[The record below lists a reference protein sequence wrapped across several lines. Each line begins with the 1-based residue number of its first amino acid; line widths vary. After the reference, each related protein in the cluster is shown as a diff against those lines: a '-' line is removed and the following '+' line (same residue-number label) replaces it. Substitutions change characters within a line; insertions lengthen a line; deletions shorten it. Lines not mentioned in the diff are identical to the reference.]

1 MTNSTINQGD
11 KQAIGKAIGR
21 IASGVYVATM
31 NHNGHKDG
39 ILLSWVSQAAFEPP
53 MLTVVIKKE
62 RTHVMDAMAVGKTFT
77 LNVLSKKNMDMFK
90 NFAKPFAEGMDRFE
104 GMEVVSN
111 ADAGPILAKCVAFM
125 NLTVRSTTDAGDHVV
140 LLGEVTN
147 GGILNEDEPL
157 VHLRNN
163 GFQY

>member
-11 KQAIGKAIGR
+11 RQTIGKAIGR
-21 IASGVYVATM
+21 IASGVFVATM

-53 MLTVVIKKE
+53 ALTVVIKKE
-62 RTHVMDAMAVGKTFT
+62 RTHVMDALAVGKTFT

-90 NFAKPFAEGMDRFE
+90 NFAKPFTEGMDRFE
-104 GMEVVSN
+104 GLEVVSN
-111 ADAGPILAKCVAFM
+111 DGAGPILSKSVAYM
-125 NLTVRSTTDAGDHVV
+125 NLIVRNQMDAGDHVV
-140 LLGEVTN
+140 LLGEVVS
-147 GGILNEDEPL
+147 GDILNVDEPL
-157 VHLRNN
+157 THLRNN